1 MARSNNTQAV
11 YVRLPAAEAE
21 KLDQAAYALRLS
33 KRDLITS
40 LVARHVDPASP
51 SSLRALG
58 RGVASHA
65 ESTSDRRRI
74 VVETGSDPLAVGHH
88 SFRPAE
94 APEVLTPAEVAEL
107 LVVDEDAVLV
117 LAEAGDLPGRQVGG
131 EWRFARR
138 AVLDWLAAGQEGAAD

>member
-1 MARSNNTQAV
+1 YAEVPMARSRDDTQAV

-51 SSLRALG
+51 ASLRALG
-58 RGVASHA
+58 RGVAA
-65 ESTSDRRRI
+65 RGESTSDRRRI

-107 LVVDEDAVLV
+107 LVVDEDAVLA
-117 LAEAGDLPGRQVGG
+117 LAEAGDLPGRRVGG
-131 EWRFARR
+131 EWRFA
-138 AVLDWLAAGQEGAAD
+138 